1 MNKRQFEILLYNDCL
16 YRNMYRSNFQTRL
29 CFKHCQRF
37 KYIAVL
43 DTDEVIVPKKHNSWS
58 AMMKEVVEASALEPK
73 TISWHFRH
81 VYFIDRMTKE
91 HHNKM
96 IKEQYGI
103 PEYMYMMNKIVR
115 SANHSIGR
123 LIHTMQWY
131 RPDTECITGKDYTK
145 SFIDPEKALVIFNHH
160 PLASLEGKDDWT
172 SYEVTI

>member
-58 AMMKEVVEASALEPK
+58 AMMTEVVEASALEPK

-123 LIHTMQWY
+123 LIHT
-131 RPDTECITGKDYTK
+131 IV
-145 SFIDPEKALVIFNHH
+145 S
-160 PLASLEGKDDWT
+160 S
-172 SYEVTI
+172 

>member
-1 MNKRQFEILLYNDCL
+1 MRSCSTTTVFTETCTGKTFILAYK
-16 YRNMYRSNFQTRL
+16 

-43 DTDEVIVPKKHNSWS
+43 DTDEVIVPKKHNSWL
-58 AMMKEVVEASALEPK
+58 AMMKEVVEASAMEPK

-123 LIHTMQWY
+123 L
-131 RPDTECITGKDYTK
+131 
-145 SFIDPEKALVIFNHH
+145 
-160 PLASLEGKDDWT
+160 
-172 SYEVTI
+172 